1 MSKFQKAL
9 VFFLKLAAEQ
19 REYEGKTKN
28 YVVEK
33 KEDAPKGA
41 KYRRKVVYDKNGY
54 KHVLTLAKV
63 GDKWVVTSVW
73 HPKDE
78 PHAAKVRSKLKE
90 L

>member
-1 MSKFQKAL
+1 MSKFQDAL

-19 REYEGKTKN
+19 RKYEGKTKN

-33 KEDAPKGA
+33 KEDAPA
-41 KYRRKVVYDKNGY
+41 DAEYRRKVVYDKDGH

-63 GDKWVVTSVW
+63 GDKWVLTSIW
-73 HPKDE
+73 HSKDE

>member
-1 MSKFQKAL
+1 MSKLQDAL
-9 VFFLKLAAEQ
+9 VFLIKLAAEK

-33 KEDAPKGA
+33 KDDAPGA
-41 KYRRKVVYDKNGY
+41 TEYRRKVVYDKNGH

-63 GDKWVVTSVW
+63 GDKWKVTSIW
-73 HPKDE
+73 HSKDE
-78 PHAAKVRSKLKE
+78 PHAAKVRSKLEE

>member
-1 MSKFQKAL
+1 MSKVKDAL

-33 KEDAPKGA
+33 KEDAPA
-41 KYRRKVVYDKNGY
+41 DAEYRRKVVYDKNGH

-63 GDKWVVTSVW
+63 GDKWKVTSIW
-73 HPKDE
+73 HSKDE